1 MSLTHAILGLLQCT
15 APMTG
20 YDLKTQH
27 FDESIGY
34 FWPADQAQ
42 VYRTLDK
49 MAEEGWVES
58 RIEVQEGRPNRK
70 IYAITEAGY
79 DELQRWLVERHP
91 VPSVREPFLIQT
103 YFAGMLPNAVI
114 LDLLAERMKAHQ
126 ALLEEYQQVPLPPLD
141 ELTDQREHA
150 MARLTLE
157 FGLRYQQMQM
167 EWIKLAMEI
176 VSNLLES

>member
-1 MSLTHAILGLLQCT
+1 MSLTHAILGLLQYNE
-15 APMTG
+15 PMTG

-70 IYAITEAGY
+70 IYAITDTGRA
-79 DELQRWLVERHP
+79 ELRRWLAGHHP
-91 VPSVREPFLIQT
+91 MPPVRETFLIQT
-103 YFAGMLPNAVI
+103 YFAGMLPDEEI
-114 LDLLAERMKAHQ
+114 REMLAQRLKLHQ

-141 ELTDQREHA
+141 ELTDQRDHA

-157 FGLRYQQMQM
+157 FGLRYQQMQID
-167 EWIKLAMEI
+167 WLHLAMETI
-176 VSNLLES
+176 SKLPDS

>member
-1 MSLTHAILGLLQCT
+1 MSLAHAILGLLQYNE
-15 APMTG
+15 PMTG

-70 IYAITEAGY
+70 IYAITGAGR
-79 DELQRWLVERHP
+79 DELRRWLTEHHSMP
-91 VPSVREPFLIQT
+91 PVREPFLIQL
-103 YFAGMLPNAVI
+103 YFAGILPNDQI
-114 LDLLAERMKAHQ
+114 QEILAERLKKHQ
-126 ALLEEYQQVPLPPLD
+126 ALLEEYQQVPLPPLA
-141 ELTDQREHA
+141 ELTGYRDHT

-157 FGLRYQQMQM
+157 FGLRYQQMQI
-167 EWIKLAMEI
+167 EWLHLAMDTI
-176 VSNLLES
+176 RNLPDV